1 MLALLPLVGL
11 VLLIVWQ
18 ALAVRPGIRTTGW
31 EHPCLVA
38 ATIWGALAVVL
49 VELLG
54 AARAL
59 TPTTLALG
67 WAGVTLLL
75 TVLVIRRARAANG
88 LAWPFRPT
96 RPTRS
101 EAVFGVLLIVYLAAL
116 LVVALV
122 SPPNNIDSF
131 QYHMP
136 RVAHWIQNHTLA
148 PYATQFEHQ
157 LYNPPGAEILILT
170 LQALFGSDRLA
181 NLVQWLAFL
190 GALIAVSGV
199 SRLLGA
205 SKNARLGAIAFAAV
219 APMAVLQAT
228 STQNDLVSAFWLV
241 AFAYF
246 VVLAQRRALSTGE
259 WATAGLALGMG
270 ILTKST
276 LYVYG
281 LPFLILLAFG
291 GWTTGWQRLARDL
304 SIVLGMAALL
314 NLPIWWRNQTITGT
328 PLGPVEIVAEH
339 GAIGDGQG
347 QALQA
352 PLRGLRML
360 LINFTTPFP
369 GVNDMLADAIRGL
382 YARAGMEAEEP
393 ILVYGW
399 SHEDLAGSPLHLA
412 ATALAAA
419 VALARWRQ
427 HRLAGRYAV
436 CVIAGYLLLPWV
448 LVNVARPVNIR
459 YQLPFYLA
467 GAPLVALLFDRW
479 VPSRA
484 LGALSG
490 LILLLGLP
498 WLLFNNTRPLVGLR
512 PDAGGGLEFPCI
524 PANLLGYECTRIGSV
539 LTMPRV
545 DILFANAREAEAGT
559 LAVVDALGQGTC
571 RQVGLR
577 IDSHDPE
584 YVFWHLLDAPQS
596 GSRLDTVYAGARL
609 APLIDPDFRPCAIV
623 CTICGDRERL
633 HGLDLVQSSDGVKLF
648 AGEGFTWDIDG

>member
-1 MLALLPLVGL
+1 MLALLPLFGL
-11 VLLIVWQ
+11 ALLIVWQ
-18 ALAVRPGIRTTGW
+18 ALAVRPGNRTTGW

-88 LAWPFRPT
+88 LARPFRPT

-101 EAVFGVLLIVYLAAL
+101 ETAFGVLLIVYLAAL

-136 RVAHWIQNHTLA
+136 RVAHWIQNQTLA

-170 LQALFGSDRLA
+170 LQALYGSDRLA

-190 GALIAVSGV
+190 GALIAVSGIG
-199 SRLLGA
+199 RQLGA
-205 SKNARLGAIAFAAV
+205 SKYARLGAIAFAAV

-228 STQNDLVSAFWLV
+228 STQNDLVSAFWLI

-246 VVLAQRRALSTGE
+246 AVLAQRRALSTGE
-259 WATAGLALGMG
+259 WAAAGLALGMG

-291 GWTTGWQRLARDL
+291 GWTMGWRRLVRHLA
-304 SIVLGMAALL
+304 IVLGLAALL

-328 PLGPVEIVAEH
+328 PLGPVEIVTEH
-339 GAIGDGQG
+339 GAIGDGDG
-347 QALQA
+347 QALRA

-369 GVNDMLADAIRGL
+369 GVNDMLADGIRGL
-382 YARAGMEAEEP
+382 HARTGLEAEEP

-399 SHEDLAGSPLHLA
+399 NHEDLAGSPLHLA

-427 HRLAGRYAV
+427 NRLAGRYAV

-448 LVNVARPVNIR
+448 LANVARPVNIR

-484 LGALSG
+484 LGAISS

-512 PDAGGGLEFPCI
+512 PDASGGLELPCI
-524 PANLLGYECTRIGSV
+524 HANLLGYECTRIGSV
-539 LTMPRV
+539 LTMPEV
-545 DILFANAREAEAGT
+545 DVLFANIRDSED
-559 LAVVDALGQGTC
+559 DALAMVAALEQTGC

-584 YVFWHLLDAPQS
+584 YVYWHLLDAPRS
-596 GSRLDTVYAGARL
+596 VYRLETIYTVPRL
-609 APLIDPDFRPCAIV
+609 EPLIDRSFSPCAII
-623 CTICGDRERL
+623 CTICGDRDRL
-633 HGLDLVQSSDGVKLF
+633 HGLDLYHAAGEVKLF
-648 AGEGFTWDIDG
+648 VGDGFTWNEDG